1 MVDTDYATDT
11 EVTMAGAAK
20 GGLLM
25 LNPLLLLSLLL
36 LLIPGIHTVLDT
48 DTMADMVDTAMDMDM
63 LVTWEATMAGA
74 ARRGLPML
82 SQLLLLI
89 PGMGMVLDTEDIM
102 ADTAMVDTSAMV
114 DMEAICGAVRGGL
127 LMLSPL
133 LMLIPGIHMVD
144 TAIMVDTDMVDMA
157 MAMAMDTDWAM
168 GMVTMVDTM
177 AGGSKLDSA
186 THLITTCRT
195 LSV

>member
-74 ARRGLPML
+74 ARRGLLML

-89 PGMGMVLDTEDIM
+89 PGMCMVLDTEDIM

-168 GMVTMVDTM
+168 GMVDTM

>member
-1 MVDTDYATDT
+1 M
-11 EVTMAGAAK
+11 G
-20 GGLLM
+20 
-25 LNPLLLLSLLL
+25 LLLSLLL
-36 LLIPGIHTVLDT
+36 LPIPGIHTVLDT

-63 LVTWEATMAGA
+63 VVTWEATMAGA
-74 ARRGLPML
+74 ARRGLLML

-102 ADTAMVDTSAMV
+102 
-114 DMEAICGAVRGGL
+114 
-127 LMLSPL
+127 
-133 LMLIPGIHMVD
+133 VD
-144 TAIMVDTDMVDMA
+144 TAMVDMA

-195 LSV
+195 LSVSFLQH

>member
-1 MVDTDYATDT
+1 MDT
-11 EVTMAGAAK
+11 EVTMAGAAR

-36 LLIPGIHTVLDT
+36 LPIPGIHTVLDT

-63 LVTWEATMAGA
+63 VVTWEATMAGA
-74 ARRGLPML
+74 ARRGLLML

-89 PGMGMVLDTEDIM
+89 PGMGIHMVLDTEDI
-102 ADTAMVDTSAMV
+102 MV

-144 TAIMVDTDMVDMA
+144 TAIMVDTDMVDMV

-168 GMVTMVDTM
+168 
-177 AGGSKLDSA
+177 
-186 THLITTCRT
+186 
-195 LSV
+195 

>member
-1 MVDTDYATDT
+1 M
-11 EVTMAGAAK
+11 G
-20 GGLLM
+20 
-25 LNPLLLLSLLL
+25 LLLSLLL
-36 LLIPGIHTVLDT
+36 LPIPGIHTVLDT

-63 LVTWEATMAGA
+63 VVTWEATMAGA
-74 ARRGLPML
+74 ARRGLLML

-89 PGMGMVLDTEDIM
+89 PGMGMGMVLDTEDIM

-144 TAIMVDTDMVDMA
+144 TAIMVDTDM
-157 MAMAMDTDWAM
+157 AMAMDTDWAM

-195 LSV
+195 LSVSFLQH

>member
-1 MVDTDYATDT
+1 MVDTDYAMDT
-11 EVTMAGAAK
+11 EVTMAGAAR

-36 LLIPGIHTVLDT
+36 LPIPGIHTVLDT

-63 LVTWEATMAGA
+63 VVTWEATMAGA
-74 ARRGLPML
+74 ARRGLLML
-82 SQLLLLI
+82 SQ
-89 PGMGMVLDTEDIM
+89 
-102 ADTAMVDTSAMV
+102 
-114 DMEAICGAVRGGL
+114 
-127 LMLSPL
+127 L

>member
-63 LVTWEATMAGA
+63 VVTWEATMAGA
-74 ARRGLPML
+74 ARRGLLML
-82 SQLLLLI
+82 SQ
-89 PGMGMVLDTEDIM
+89 
-102 ADTAMVDTSAMV
+102 
-114 DMEAICGAVRGGL
+114 
-127 LMLSPL
+127 L